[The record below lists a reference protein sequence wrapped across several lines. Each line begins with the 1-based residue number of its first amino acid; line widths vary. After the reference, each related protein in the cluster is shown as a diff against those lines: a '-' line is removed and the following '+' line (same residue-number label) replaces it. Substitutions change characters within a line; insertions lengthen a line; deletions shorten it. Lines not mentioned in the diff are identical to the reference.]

1 MRIMAENNT
10 EFFFY
15 NLIFAAMKTL
25 YYNGEYNFEV
35 LVCPKSVLQWEIL
48 FWNHM
53 IFSIL
58 NTKLRNSLVVNSSEQ
73 QFKQG
78 KSTTRVS

>member
-1 MRIMAENNT
+1 MRIMAEKKT

-25 YYNGEYNFEV
+25 YYNGKYNFEV

-48 FWNHM
+48 F
-53 IFSIL
+53 
-58 NTKLRNSLVVNSSEQ
+58 
-73 QFKQG
+73 
-78 KSTTRVS
+78 